1 MARKAK
7 VIKFEEPIIV
17 GGKEIKEVSMR
28 VPKGKD
34 LKAVSHIVD
43 THERDMTMVSNLCD
57 LNATMNDFDEMDGKE
72 LQQLKKELI
81 VFLT

>member
-7 VIKFEEPIIV
+7 KIEFEEPIVV
-17 GGKEIKEVSMR
+17 GGKEIKEVTMR

-57 LNATMNDFDEMDGKE
+57 LNATMKDFDEMDGKE